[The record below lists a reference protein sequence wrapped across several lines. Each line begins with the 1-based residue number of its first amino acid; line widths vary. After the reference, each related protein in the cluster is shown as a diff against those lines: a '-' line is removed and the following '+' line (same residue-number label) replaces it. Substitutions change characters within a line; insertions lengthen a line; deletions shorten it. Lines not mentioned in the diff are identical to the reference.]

1 MGGGGKEGD
10 RAPGEAPP
18 TARPGRSPA
27 DSPLPQPLPAASGNV
42 PGFPGSPGGGLTHPP
57 GPLYSGRRNYF
68 PSPPLPGPALQSSD
82 KLASR
87 GTEAPPTHGGEQE
100 APLCTPTPSQECGAG
115 AWTLVEP
122 AALVLA
128 PSLLNWGPVSLGAG
142 CWAWWPQGRPLSL
155 PGVGRD
161 VGRGL
166 LALGCLEDPAGPAPP
181 APQPRWL
188 SGCWECEPGGR
199 WRLRV
204 WIRIQALSQVSF
216 QRVKLSP
223 WEAAAQACW
232 HGVLEGAR
240 PYMPVHTRAHT
251 QTHTQAHTHTRA
263 LTHTDTC
270 RLLHMQTHMGSH
282 THRLSHTHG
291 LSRIHTH
298 TVSHT
303 HGLTHT
309 QALMCTHTH
318 TRAFTHTHRLL
329 HTHTPHG
336 LSHTHT

>member
-1 MGGGGKEGD
+1 MGGPWWEVGGKEGD

-155 PGVGRD
+155 AGVGRD
-161 VGRGL
+161 VGMGL
-166 LALGCLEDPAGPAPP
+166 LSPILKLLTGPSLGCLLISTQKMLITPEI
-181 APQPRWL
+181 PRVFRSSVPRTRNKDL
-188 SGCWECEPGGR
+188 IFPFYCVRQERVGC
-199 WRLRV
+199 
-204 WIRIQALSQVSF
+204 
-216 QRVKLSP
+216 
-223 WEAAAQACW
+223 
-232 HGVLEGAR
+232 
-240 PYMPVHTRAHT
+240 
-251 QTHTQAHTHTRA
+251 
-263 LTHTDTC
+263 
-270 RLLHMQTHMGSH
+270 GSKKFKNSC
-282 THRLSHTHG
+282 L
-291 LSRIHTH
+291 
-298 TVSHT
+298 
-303 HGLTHT
+303 
-309 QALMCTHTH
+309 
-318 TRAFTHTHRLL
+318 
-329 HTHTPHG
+329 
-336 LSHTHT
+336 